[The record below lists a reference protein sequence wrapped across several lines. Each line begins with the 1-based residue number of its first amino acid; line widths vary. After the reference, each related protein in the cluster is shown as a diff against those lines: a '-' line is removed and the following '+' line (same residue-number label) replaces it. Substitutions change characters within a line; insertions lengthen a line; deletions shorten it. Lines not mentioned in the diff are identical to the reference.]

1 MNKIVARISRLET
14 AVFGQQREGD
24 FEAGI
29 SSNPLLLQDLARKAK
44 KLSGQ
49 KKIALIVGYLEKV
62 QNLEKITTLEI
73 KNNWEQAKFKG
84 KYNSTLLLRA
94 EDEGLLRTVSKGTF
108 DLSLEG
114 EEFFSDFTSISNE

>member
-1 MNKIVARISRLET
+1 MHETDMNKIVARISRLET

-84 KYNSTLLLRA
+84 KYNSTFV
-94 EDEGLLRTVSKGTF
+94 T
-108 DLSLEG
+108 
-114 EEFFSDFTSISNE
+114 TSRG